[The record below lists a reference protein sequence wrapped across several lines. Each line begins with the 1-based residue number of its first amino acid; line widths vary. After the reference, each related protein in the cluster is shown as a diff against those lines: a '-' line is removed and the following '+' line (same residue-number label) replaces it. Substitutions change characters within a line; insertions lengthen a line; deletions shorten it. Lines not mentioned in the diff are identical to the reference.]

1 MKIPGWAWSEACAY
15 HGAAFGKARILR
27 DARNPVSHY
36 NKIYQQKQILSYF
49 SLGLLGLTAQ
59 PYQRATQ
66 IVKLSMQR
74 LCYHR
79 STFFQRHHTVKHLV
93 QNWHVRKPVARSR
106 GGIVA
111 TQNRIAGEAG
121 VNILKAGGNAVDAA
135 VATGLALAAVEPWN
149 SGLGGVGF
157 MLVYLAREQRVQVVD
172 FGPLS
177 PGALNPAD
185 FPLVGGFTN
194 DLFTWPSVKDDRN
207 VHGPNSI
214 AVPGHVAGLALALE
228 TFGKLPFRD
237 VIQPA
242 IALAEQ
248 GIAVDWYLTL
258 KIAITAKALAQ
269 YPSSANVYLPGGF
282 PPVTP
287 AGASL
292 ERLSLKGLAKTMRR
306 LADAGPRDCYEGD
319 IAQSIAHDIKA
330 MGGILSADDLKR
342 YQARITEPITTT
354 YHGAQLALAPH
365 LTAGPSML
373 QTLDHLR
380 GMSFN
385 KGAPTAES
393 FLAYAKVLREAFAV
407 RLSTMGDMTQQ
418 GDQRDPACTT
428 HFNVVDSEGNM
439 VAHTQT
445 LLSVFGSK
453 VVLPETGILMNNG
466 IMWFDPR
473 PGTPNSLG
481 PNKRAL
487 TNMCPVIAHKDGKA
501 WFAIGASGGRKIFP
515 AVLQLTSFMIDHGL
529 SLEEAFHHPRIDASG
544 GDFVG
549 VDPRMPEAIIQKLKA
564 DLPLSL
570 TEHVVYPTH
579 FACPSSVLQTPDGEH
594 FGMADVMSPWSG
606 AVAE

>member
-1 MKIPGWAWSEACAY
+1 MI
-15 HGAAFGKARILR
+15 ARYRGTLNSRLR
-27 DARNPVSHY
+27 TPNTH
-36 NKIYQQKQILSYF
+36 
-49 SLGLLGLTAQ
+49 
-59 PYQRATQ
+59 
-66 IVKLSMQR
+66 ME
-74 LCYHR
+74 
-79 STFFQRHHTVKHLV
+79 HLI
-93 QNWHVRKPVARSR
+93 QNWNVRKPVARSR

-121 VNILKAGGNAVDAA
+121 IKILKAGGNAVDAA

-157 MLVYLAREQRVQVVD
+157 MLVYLAKEKRVQVVD
-172 FGPLS
+172 FGPVS

-185 FPLVGGFTN
+185 FPLVGGFTS
-194 DLFTWPSVKDDRN
+194 DLFTWPTVKDDRN

-214 AVPGHVAGLALALE
+214 AVPGHIAGLSLALE
-228 TFGKLPFRD
+228 KFGKLKFRE

-248 GIAVDWYLTL
+248 GMAVDWYLTL
-258 KIAITAKALAQ
+258 KIAITAKELSQ

-287 AGASL
+287 AGANL
-292 ERLSLKGLAKTMRR
+292 ERLQLNGLAKTLRR
-306 LADAGPRDCYEGD
+306 LADAGPRDYYEGE
-319 IAQSIAHDIKA
+319 IAQSIARDIKA

-342 YQARITEPITTT
+342 YHARIVDPINTE
-354 YHGAQLALAPH
+354 YHGAQLALAPN

-373 QTLDHLR
+373 HTLDNLR
-380 GMSFN
+380 GHTFSRG
-385 KGAPTAES
+385 KPDADA

-407 RLSTMGDMTQQ
+407 RLSTMGDITEQ

-501 WFAIGASGGRKIFP
+501 WFAVGASGGRKIFP
-515 AVLQLTSFMIDHGL
+515 AVLQLTSFIIDHGM
-529 SLEEAFHHPRIDASG
+529 SLDDAFHHPRIDASG
-544 GDFVG
+544 GDTVG
-549 VDPRMPEAIIQKLKA
+549 VDPRMPDAILQKLQSA
-564 DLPLSL
+564 FPVTL
-570 TEHVVYPTH
+570 TELAVYPTN
-579 FACPSSVLQTPDGEH
+579 FACPSSVVQTADGEH
-594 FGMADVMSPWSG
+594 FGVGDVMSPWSG

>member
-1 MKIPGWAWSEACAY
+1 MI
-15 HGAAFGKARILR
+15 ARYRGTLNSRLR
-27 DARNPVSHY
+27 TPNTH
-36 NKIYQQKQILSYF
+36 
-49 SLGLLGLTAQ
+49 
-59 PYQRATQ
+59 
-66 IVKLSMQR
+66 ME
-74 LCYHR
+74 
-79 STFFQRHHTVKHLV
+79 HLI
-93 QNWHVRKPVARSR
+93 QNWNVRKPIARSR

-121 VNILKAGGNAVDAA
+121 IKILKAGGNAVDAA

-157 MLVYLAREQRVQVVD
+157 MLVYLAKEKRVQVVD
-172 FGPLS
+172 FGPVS

-185 FPLVGGFTN
+185 FPLVGGFTS
-194 DLFTWPSVKDDRN
+194 DLFTWPTVKDDRN

-214 AVPGHVAGLALALE
+214 AVPGHIAGLSLALE
-228 TFGKLPFRD
+228 KFGKLKFRE

-248 GIAVDWYLTL
+248 GMAVDWYLTL
-258 KIAITAKALAQ
+258 KIAITAKELSQ

-287 AGASL
+287 AGANL
-292 ERLSLKGLAKTMRR
+292 ERLQLKGLAKTLRR
-306 LADAGPRDCYEGD
+306 LADAGPRDYYEGD
-319 IAQSIAHDIKA
+319 IAQSIARDIKA

-342 YQARITEPITTT
+342 YHARIVDPINTE
-354 YHGAQLALAPH
+354 YHGAQLALAPN

-373 QTLDHLR
+373 HTLDNLR
-380 GMSFN
+380 GHTFSRD
-385 KGAPTAES
+385 KPDADA

-407 RLSTMGDMTQQ
+407 RLSTMGDITEQ

-501 WFAIGASGGRKIFP
+501 WFAVGASGGRKIFP
-515 AVLQLTSFMIDHGL
+515 AVLQLTSFIIDHGM
-529 SLEEAFHHPRIDASG
+529 SLDDAFHHPRIDASG
-544 GDFVG
+544 GDTVG
-549 VDPRMPEAIIQKLKA
+549 VDPRMPDAILQKLQSA
-564 DLPLSL
+564 FPVTL
-570 TEHVVYPTH
+570 TELAVYPTN
-579 FACPSSVLQTPDGEH
+579 FACPSSVVQTADGEH
-594 FGMADVMSPWSG
+594 FGVGDVMSPWSG